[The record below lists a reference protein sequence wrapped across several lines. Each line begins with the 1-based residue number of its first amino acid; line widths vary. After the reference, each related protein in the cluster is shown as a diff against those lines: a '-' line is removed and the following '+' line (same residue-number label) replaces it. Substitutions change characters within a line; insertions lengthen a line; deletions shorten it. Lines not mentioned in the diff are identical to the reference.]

1 MNFSFYLDLNMLK
14 NIEAKIKNV
23 NKDVPLIFS
32 FTIINKGK

>member
-1 MNFSFYLDLNMLK
+1 MLK

-32 FTIINKGK
+32 FTIINKGKWQWEKKNYIL